1 LKEGRVSMVVSFEE
15 EATDE
20 AARKR
25 APSASAGLR
34 NVGRSG
40 QAHPLRTRQGRMV
53 VMAVVMR
60 ETAHGDGPIAKVSE
74 ENHKIGVIPVPG

>member
-1 LKEGRVSMVVSFEE
+1 
-15 EATDE
+15 
-20 AARKR
+20 
-25 APSASAGLR
+25 
-34 NVGRSG
+34 
-40 QAHPLRTRQGRMV
+40 MV